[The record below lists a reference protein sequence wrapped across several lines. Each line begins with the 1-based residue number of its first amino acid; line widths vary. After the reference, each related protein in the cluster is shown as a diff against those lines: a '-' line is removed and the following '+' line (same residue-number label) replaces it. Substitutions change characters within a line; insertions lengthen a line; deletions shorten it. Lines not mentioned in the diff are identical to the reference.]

1 MTDRSRSKQPTGSVR
16 GRVVG
21 GLVGGLTVAAL
32 AASTVVGAAPA
43 AADPLTGGDGA
54 AALSTTSVTSVTSML
69 VGTIWGD
76 NTADAAATAGAGT
89 YQAERDPGSLYSI
102 ENAIGARAVW
112 RLRDSSDRQVT
123 GQGVGVAL
131 LDTGTAQVPGLDG
144 PDKLSYGPDLS
155 IESNS
160 PQLLDKDTNGHGTHL
175 AGIIAA
181 HDPVTLTRQNIA
193 RLDPSVQLGV
203 APDAELESM
212 KLATTDGS
220 TDVSQVIAGLDWIAQ
235 HPVTADGTRIR
246 VVNLAFGT
254 DSVQPYQADPLA
266 AAAENAW
273 KHGIVVVVS
282 GGNDG
287 PTAGRL
293 SDPAIDPYVLA
304 VGASD
309 GQDSVAGWAYPGVA
323 SFSSSGTSQRHV
335 DLLAPGRSIVSL
347 RDPGSYV
354 DRSFPQGRVDGDA
367 AGRLFRGSGTS
378 QAAAVTSGAVAL
390 LLQAYPDLTPD
401 QVKYV
406 LTQTATP
413 VAAGTAQ
420 TAGAGQLDIAA
431 GDGARQ
437 GAGHAR
443 LASVVPRLAVEA
455 ELARLRR
462 SRLDR
467 GRARG
472 HRPARP
478 ERRRDLRRGRSAGHA
493 VGPRDVVGGVVHA
506 HRLGRRSVERRRL
519 DGLGLVG
526 RRRLGH
532 RAVGHRPLGHRPLGH
547 RPLGHRAVGH
557 GSVGHGSVGHR
568 PLGRHHLGRGQL
580 ELRCHECPAVGL
592 RSAQPR
598 GPAHPRPHPAAVGGR
613 GRGHRPR
620 HARGGE
626 LPSRHPV
633 LDGVRGARGDLRPR

>member
-1 MTDRSRSKQPTGSVR
+1 MTDRSRSKQPTGSLR
-16 GRVVG
+16 GRV
-21 GLVGGLTVAAL
+21 VGGLTVAAL
-32 AASTVVGAAPA
+32 AAATVVGAAPA
-43 AADPLTGGDGA
+43 AADPLTGTDA
-54 AALSTTSVTSVTSML
+54 TTTLSTASVTSHQRL

-89 YQAERDPGSLYSI
+89 YRAERDPGSLYSI

-181 HDPVTLTRQNIA
+181 HDPVALTRQNIA

-220 TDVSQVIAGLDWIAQ
+220 TDVSQVIAGLDWITQ

-309 GQDSVAGWAYPGVA
+309 GKDSVAGWAYPGVA
-323 SFSSSGTSQRHV
+323 SFSSSGTAQRHV

-354 DRSFPQGRVDGDA
+354 DRNFPQGRVDGDT

-420 TAGAGQLDIAA
+420 TAGAGQLDIAVA
-431 GDGARQ
+431 MVLAKVLATPAARRLFPASLWTQNWPASDGH
-437 GAGHAR
+437 G
-443 LASVVPRLAVEA
+443 SIEA
-455 ELARLRR
+455 
-462 SRLDR
+462 
-467 GRARG
+467 ARG
-472 HRPARP
+472 GIDPLDPNGDVISGEVDLQGMPWDPATWWAASSTLTAW
-478 ERRRDLRRGRSAGHA
+478 DGGRWNGADWTGSDWSAA
-493 VGPRDVVGGVVHA
+493 GGWDTA
-506 HRLGRRSVERRRL
+506 RWDTARWDTARW
-519 DGLGLVG
+519 DT
-526 RRRLGH
+526 
-532 RAVGHRPLGHRPLGH
+532 RPLGHRP
-547 RPLGHRAVGH
+547 VGH

-568 PLGRHHLGRGQL
+568 PLGRHRLGRGQL

-620 HARGGE
+620 HARRGE